1 MTPRPQSAAGP
12 RRTRQRTAIETLLA
26 QRGDFVSAQR
36 IRTLLAEAGI
46 DIGLATVYRTLAAMV
61 QSASVDTIVSDSGEL
76 LYRKCS
82 DGHHH
87 HLVCRRCG
95 TTVEVHDPQVE
106 RWADD
111 VATLHGFREVQHN
124 VEIVGLCQACAQD
137 GPAA

>member
-1 MTPRPQSAAGP
+1 MQELQEMAWPDLMHRGVA
-12 RRTRQRTAIETLLA
+12 RQRLAI
-26 QRGDFVSAQR
+26 DV
-36 IRTLLAEAGI
+36 
-46 DIGLATVYRTLAAMV
+46 AAMV